1 MNIGTRKDI
10 KGTDLTETE
19 DIKKR
24 QQVYTKELTR
34 KVLMTQINMMT

>member
-24 QQVYTKELTR
+24 QQEYTKELTR

>member
-24 QQVYTKELTR
+24 WQEYAEYYAKR
-34 KVLMTQINMMT
+34 IFMTQITTMV